1 MFFTAIIFNAT
12 TAKGVK
18 FYWKVVDVASTNRDN
33 LRKLHIFQ
41 RLCLFTP
48 TKIAQLRLLK
58 LSECDGTK

>member
-33 LRKLHIFQ
+33 LRKLHIFP
-41 RLCLFTP
+41 RLCLFKP
-48 TKIAQLRLLK
+48 IKSSSAKVVKAI
-58 LSECDGTK
+58 